1 MLKKLIILIVSLFI
15 IIAVLVGFSSKEI
28 FNQEG
33 YFAKS
38 TNGLNVGSNIDFAL
52 PNQNDKIY
60 SLQDD
65 TKKVIFV
72 FSKGMG
78 HIVKN
83 YLSNQPQEFLPSK
96 NMLFVADI
104 SPMPVAIRNLV
115 AMPDLQKSKYS
126 VLLMFSPDQAKVF
139 LDESKKDNI
148 IIVTLDKKQITNVV
162 YATNEKEFLDA
173 IK

>member
-1 MLKKLIILIVSLFI
+1 MIILVLSLFV
-15 IIAVLVGFSSKEI
+15 IIAVLAAFGSKEI
-28 FNQEG
+28 FNKKG

-38 TNGLNVGSNIDFAL
+38 TNGLSVGSNIDFAL
-52 PNQNDKIY
+52 PNQHDEIH
-60 SLQDD
+60 SLQND

-83 YLSNQPQEFLPSK
+83 YLASQPKEFLPSK

-115 AMPDLQKSKYS
+115 AMPDLKKSKYS
-126 VLLMFSPDQAKVF
+126 VLLMFEPSLAKAF
-139 LDESKKDNI
+139 IDEKNKDK
-148 IIVTLDKKQITNVV
+148 IIVATLENKKITGIT
-162 YATNEKEFLDA
+162 YAVNEKEFLEA